1 MPDKDLSFW
10 AGIVATLRE
19 YGLIMMMTFI
29 ISYMRIQLYG
39 NGRTWK
45 AELLE
50 AAMGT
55 IVIVMTAKGL
65 QAMEL
70 NEGWAWASA
79 IFVGLIGIDKAREL
93 IERWAALR
101 FGGKS

>member
-50 AAMGT
+50 ATLGT
-55 IVIVMTAKGL
+55 IVIMMTARGL
-65 QAMEL
+65 QTMEV
-70 NEGWAWASA
+70 NEGWSWAAA

-93 IERWAALR
+93 IERWTKSK
-101 FGGKS
+101 FG

>member
-10 AGIVATLRE
+10 AGVVATLRE

-29 ISYMRIQLYG
+29 ISYMRIQLYS

-50 AAMGT
+50 ATLGT
-55 IVIVMTAKGL
+55 IVIMMTAKGL
-65 QAMEL
+65 QAREI
-70 NEGWAWASA
+70 NEGWSWGAS
-79 IFVGLIGIDKAREL
+79 IFIGLIGIDKAREF
-93 IERWAALR
+93 IERWANRR
-101 FGGKS
+101 FGNG

>member
-10 AGIVATLRE
+10 AGVVATLRE

-29 ISYMRIQLYG
+29 ISYMRIQLYS

-50 AAMGT
+50 ATLGT
-55 IVIVMTAKGL
+55 IVIMMTAKGL
-65 QAMEL
+65 QAMEI
-70 NEGWAWASA
+70 NEGWSWGAS
-79 IFVGLIGIDKAREL
+79 IFIGLIGIDKAREF
-93 IERWAALR
+93 IERWATRR
-101 FGGKS
+101 FG

>member
-10 AGIVATLRE
+10 ASVVATLRE

-29 ISYMRIQLYG
+29 ISYMRIQLYS

-50 AAMGT
+50 ATLGT
-55 IVIVMTAKGL
+55 IVIMMTAKGL
-65 QAMEL
+65 QAMEI
-70 NEGWAWASA
+70 NEGWSWGAS
-79 IFVGLIGIDKAREL
+79 IFIGLIGIDKAREF
-93 IERWAALR
+93 IERWANRR
-101 FGGKS
+101 FGNG